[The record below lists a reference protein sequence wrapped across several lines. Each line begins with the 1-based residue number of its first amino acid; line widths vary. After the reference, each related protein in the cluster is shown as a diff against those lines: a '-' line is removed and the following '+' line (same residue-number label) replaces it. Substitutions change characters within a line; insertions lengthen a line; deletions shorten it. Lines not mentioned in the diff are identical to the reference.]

1 MIKFFRRIRQQ
12 LLMENRASKYL
23 LYAIGEIVLV
33 VIGILIALQINNW
46 NENRKIQNA
55 QHLLLI
61 DLYDNLTADSIVLD
75 NNRRFMLIIM
85 ESQKQLH
92 AVRIGKL
99 QPDDVKSPQSIRGAI
114 RNYSI
119 IRANHPD
126 AAAQVFNDSLQDQIR
141 EYYRLLASSD
151 NAYKQYDDIVKKS
164 IRPYL
169 AENFAL
175 NPNFLFEHQNSFKGA
190 NFLNLDNFYSA
201 IEKEYFGQ
209 ILFEAN
215 LKALELSKHFT
226 DLLKANEVLRK
237 TLKNEIDGE

>member
-1 MIKFFRRIRQQ
+1 MIK
-12 LLMENRASKYL
+12 ENKVSKYL
-23 LYAIGEIVLV
+23 LYAIGEIILV

-46 NENRKIQNA
+46 NENRKIQNT
-55 QHLLLI
+55 QNLLLI
-61 DLYDNLTADSIVLD
+61 DLYDNLRADSIVLD
-75 NNRRFMLIIM
+75 NNRRLILIII

-99 QPDDVKSPQSIRGAI
+99 QPDDVKSPQSIRGSI

-119 IRANHPD
+119 TRANHPD
-126 AAAQVFNDSLQDQIR
+126 VATQVFNDSLQDQIR

-151 NAYKQYDDIVKKS
+151 NAYKQYDDIVKKT

-175 NPNFLFEHQNSFKGA
+175 NPNFLFENQKDFREA
-190 NFLNLDNFYSA
+190 NLLNLDNFYPA

-215 LKALELSKHFT
+215 MKAVELSEYFT
-226 DLLKANEVLRK
+226 VLLKANEVLRK
-237 TLKNEIDGE
+237 TVKNEIDEE

>member
-1 MIKFFRRIRQQ
+1 MIKFFRRIRQK

-46 NENRKIQNA
+46 NENRKLQNA
-55 QHLLLI
+55 QNLLLI
-61 DLYDNLTADSIVLD
+61 DLYDNLRADSIVLE
-75 NNRRFMLIIM
+75 NNRRLILIII

-99 QPDDVKSPQSIRGAI
+99 QPEEVKSPQSIRGAI

-119 IRANHPD
+119 TWANHPD
-126 AAAQVFNDSLQDQIR
+126 VATQVFDDSLQEQIR

-151 NAYKQYDDIVKKS
+151 NAYKQYDDVVKKT

-169 AENFAL
+169 AENLAL
-175 NPNFLFEHQNSFKGA
+175 NPNFLFENQKDIDGA
-190 NFLNLDNFYSA
+190 HLLNLDNFYSA

-215 LKALELSKHFT
+215 LKAVELSEYFT
-226 DLLKANEVLRK
+226 DILKANEVLRK
-237 TLKNEIDGE
+237 TVKNEIDKE